1 MGEKIVDKYYG
12 NMYSSTN
19 SIEGQLMPDESVI
32 WKGMPKKSAFILNS
46 SVKMAPF
53 ALIWLCVDGFMISTF
68 AFSGM
73 MKQMAWFIIP
83 FFALHLLPVWIW
95 LYQMITAAGRWKNTE
110 YAVTN
115 KRIILRNGL
124 VGYQYQSI
132 YYTEISNVSLHVGAI
147 DRILGV
153 GDVYILM
160 NAYANTGKDAPVIL
174 DVEEPGRV
182 YSLLQQTVMD
192 IQTDIHYP
200 NALRPDTNPG
210 YHTQYRP

>member
-83 FFALHLLPVWIW
+83 FFALHLMPVWIW

-147 DRILGV
+147 DRMLGV

>member
-1 MGEKIVDKYYG
+1 MDKYYG
-12 NMYSSTN
+12 NMYGSTN

-83 FFALHLLPVWIW
+83 FFALHLMPVWIW

-147 DRILGV
+147 DRMLGV

-160 NAYANTGKDAPVIL
+160 DAYANTGKDAPVIL